1 MKIVLCIWSDCDD
14 VGNILKKLEVQP
26 TYFYNKGDKAF
37 NGIRLI
43 QQSHSYIE
51 ISSESFVKDNSN
63 IDEHI
68 KYMKKLLLP
77 KVGKLQVLKERN
89 DTDIALNI
97 YVNVDSGELD
107 FAITNKN
114 LKFIMKISNWIGF
127 AKI

>member
-1 MKIVLCIWSDCDD
+1 MLPNDGYWF
-14 VGNILKKLEVQP
+14 EVAN
-26 TYFYNKGDKAF
+26 FE
-37 NGIRLI
+37 
-43 QQSHSYIE
+43 QQG
-51 ISSESFVKDNSN
+51 KDNSN
-63 IDEHI
+63 IDEHL

-77 KVGKLQVLKERN
+77 KVGKLQILKERN

-107 FAITNKN
+107 FAIKNKN